1 MARHLIFLAS
11 LVFALCAAAFA
22 MRVPMSVNADAQQS
36 VFSAARAM
44 SDVEAIAIRPHP
56 IGSQD
61 IIRVRTY
68 LEMRLAELGLTPADH
83 TEGQPI
89 FLPRRL
95 PDTLIT
101 GRVRNV
107 VGVLKGTSPELS
119 AILLMSHYD
128 TVPNSP
134 GAADDTAGVA
144 ATLEIIRNLK
154 AAGPLKR
161 DVIVLFTEGE
171 EAGLLG
177 SRDFFSASPQ
187 AARIGLVLNL
197 EARGGGGRTF
207 MFETSEEA
215 GGLVAAFGKAVERPS
230 ANSLMSFVYHRMP
243 NGTDLTNAIERGIP
257 GMNFAFIGDEL
268 AYHTAYATPAHLDRG
283 SLQHMGDQVLALTK
297 TLANADDLN
306 ARVPDIVYS
315 DIFGLG
321 FIAYPIWAGW
331 LLLVI
336 AAGLVAWSVV
346 KARAF
351 RLAGFRDI
359 AHGAGIF
366 LFLLLAEAL
375 ALRLAGQIAGGMF
388 DVQAK
393 YAVLARHA
401 YFFAGCVGVALAT
414 ALLVFACLNRARSW
428 KVAMIAALVVGIACN
443 LFAGFDALGTGL
455 AVVVIAASWPTLA
468 HRATAWGIWLGG
480 FALLLAAA
488 LAVQIAAPVTAFFI
502 VWPLLLASLAA
513 MLVLIGSGGNFA
525 APRALVITGILGAL
539 AAALVAQWGTMVFL
553 GVGALLP
560 AILAGLA
567 LIAALPLFPGL
578 FATVSGPRS
587 VAAASVLFVVSLALV
602 GWAAFAPADAKHPH
616 LTQAFYVAGPGEAEF
631 SRVTTLKK
639 LDDWSQATLAADGGA
654 PARGELF
661 AGYRQSVWKASAQH
675 AAVPRPALTAS
686 KMGIE
691 GGTRITLHI
700 TPAGMARELRFVMK
714 ASTPIRDLAIDGRPA
729 PLTTEPG
736 AFSQFLYAAPP
747 PAGVSLS
754 FTATA
759 QGTADLRVF
768 EVRDGW
774 PAGIKVPSKPEELAP
789 WQISDTT
796 FAAASLTYGW

>member
-1 MARHLIFLAS
+1 MRPAIFFLS
-11 LVFALCAAAFA
+11 LVFAVFAAAFA
-22 MRVPMSVNADAQQS
+22 MRTPSPVSADAPQTT
-36 VFSAARAM
+36 FSAERAM
-44 SDVEAIAIRPHP
+44 SDVDAIAARPHP

-61 IIRVRTY
+61 IIRVRSY
-68 LEMRLAELGLTPADH
+68 LETRLGDLGLAVTDH
-83 TEGQPI
+83 AEGQPI

-95 PDTLIT
+95 PNTLVT

-107 VGVLKGTSPELS
+107 GGVLKGASPELP

-128 TVPNSP
+128 TVPNSA

-161 DVIVLFTEGE
+161 DVIILFTEGE

-177 SRDFFSASPQ
+177 SRDFFTASPE
-187 AARIGLVLNL
+187 ASRVGLVLNL

-207 MFETSEEA
+207 MFETSDEA
-215 GGLVAAFGKAVERPS
+215 GGLVSAFGKVVARPS

-243 NGTDLTNAIERGIP
+243 NGTDLTNALERGIP

-268 AYHTAYATPAHLDRG
+268 AYHTAYATPVHLDRG

-297 TLANADDLN
+297 TLANADDLK
-306 ARVPDIVYS
+306 ARAPDIVYS
-315 DIFGLG
+315 DVFGLG
-321 FIAYPIWAGW
+321 FISYSVWMGW
-331 LLLVI
+331 LLLAI
-336 AAGLVAWSVV
+336 AAVLIAFSAR
-346 KARAF
+346 KARVL

-366 LFLLLAEAL
+366 VFLLLAEAL

-401 YFFAGCVGVALAT
+401 FFFAGCLGVALAT
-414 ALLVFACLNRARSW
+414 ALLVIACLNRARSW
-428 KVAMIAALVVGIACN
+428 KAAMIFALVVGIACN
-443 LFAGFDALGTGL
+443 LFTGFDVLGTGL
-455 AVVVIAASWPTLA
+455 AVAVIVASWPVLA
-468 HRATAWGIWLGG
+468 RRASVWGVWLGG

-502 VWPLLLASLAA
+502 VWPLLLTSAAAALA
-513 MLVLIGSGGNFA
+513 LVGSGGNLA
-525 APRALVITGILGAL
+525 ARRALASTGILGAL
-539 AAALVAQWGTMVFL
+539 AAALVAQWGAMVFL

-567 LIAALPLFPGL
+567 LIAILALFPSL
-578 FATVSGPRS
+578 FAAAGQPRAG
-587 VAAASVLFVVSLALV
+587 AAAGALLIASLGLV
-602 GWAAFAPADAKHPH
+602 GWAAFAPADADHPR

-639 LDDWSQATLAADGGA
+639 LDAWSEAALSADGGM

-661 AGYRQSVWKASAQH
+661 AGYRQPVWKASAQP
-675 AAVPRPALTAS
+675 AAVARPALSATRMS
-686 KMGIE
+686 VE
-691 GGTRITLHI
+691 GGARVTLHI
-700 TPAGMARELRFVMK
+700 APTARARELRFAMK

-729 PLTTEPG
+729 PLATEPN
-736 AFSQFLYAAPP
+736 AFSQFFYAAPP
-747 PAGVSLS
+747 PEGVSVS
-754 FTATA
+754 FTADSK
-759 QGTADLRVF
+759 GVADLRVF
-768 EVRDGW
+768 EVREGW
-774 PAGIKVPSKPEELAP
+774 PAGVKVPPKPEGLAP
-789 WQISDTT
+789 WQASDTT
-796 FAAASLTYGW
+796 FAAASLTFEW